1 MSESAENVGLT
12 TSPTGWER
20 RRRIKQQQIIGAA
33 TQLFLEHG
41 FGGVSMDAI
50 VDTASVSKRTLYNYY
65 ESKEQLFLDVV
76 QAQLGEIW
84 PALEPDH
91 PDVPLDAKLQRIAHD
106 MLTVAMKPE
115 PIALYRVMIAEAVR
129 FPDLTDQF
137 YKASMGRVKDSLAHL
152 FATEGE
158 EAGLD
163 IDNRH
168 DAADVFLD
176 LLMGSALIRVVMGV
190 DPPMEGKALNAHSDR
205 AVRLFFRAHRA

>member
-1 MSESAENVGLT
+1 MSESAENLGLT

-50 VDTASVSKRTLYNYY
+50 VDAASVSKRTLYNYY
-65 ESKEQLFLDVV
+65 DSKEQLFLDVMQV
-76 QAQLGEIW
+76 QLEEIW

-91 PDVPLDAKLQRIAHD
+91 ANVSLEGKLQRIAHD
-106 MLTVAMKPE
+106 MFAVAMKPE
-115 PIALYRVMIAEAVR
+115 PVALYRMMIAEAVR
-129 FPDLTDQF
+129 FPELTDQF
-137 YKASMGRVKDSLAHL
+137 YRASMGRVKQSLAHL

-168 DAADVFLD
+168 DAADAFLD
-176 LLMGSALIRVVMGV
+176 LLVGSALMRVVLGV
-190 DPPMEGKALNAHSDR
+190 DPPMQGTALNAHAER
-205 AVRLFFRAHRA
+205 AVRLFLRAYSA